1 MILILISYECSRS
14 LLCAPEIH
22 YLSYSIETFINSSSS
37 KYGESCNCIFNS
49 PTFLR
54 RFRGNYPTEKGESI
68 YQQIFAH
75 VVIRLRAVSYF
86 LQSRWGNRYS
96 QKTSYQNHL
105 RVSLYL
111 FPRRSPCNEIIVHHF
126 NCRILG
132 VTKRIVS
139 RTVHEYENKFKR
151 VPKLRYTVKKSS
163 YGNNS
168 KTKTEEF
175 F

>member
-1 MILILISYECSRS
+1 MWLLDCEQSLIFFKVAGVTDTHRKQVTKIISE
-14 LLCAPEIH
+14 LE
-22 YLSYSIETFINSSSS
+22 SS
-37 KYGESCNCIFNS
+37 
-49 PTFLR
+49 
-54 RFRGNYPTEKGESI
+54 
-68 YQQIFAH
+68 
-75 VVIRLRAVSYF
+75 
-86 LQSRWGNRYS
+86 
-96 QKTSYQNHL
+96 
-105 RVSLYL
+105 YL